1 MNIARHSENRV
12 IERGEQVIIIFE
24 DGTKEGIEKI
34 TITGKYFGDRQ
45 HRKRKNGVTV

>member
-34 TITGKYFGDRQ
+34 TITGKYFGTDNTGSE
-45 HRKRKNGVTV
+45 KMG